1 MTTAWLDLR
10 NCNTDAIPD
19 ILHAAAEHRI
29 EAVISDRAMD
39 HRQDGVQS
47 WVALDEGDGVGPEAI
62 AGADIRVQS

>member
-10 NCNTDAIPD
+10 NCNTDAIAD

-39 HRQDGVQS
+39 HRQDGVQ
-47 WVALDEGDGVGPEAI
+47 WVALD
-62 AGADIRVQS
+62 